1 MRLRSTEEDAGQGP
15 APSAPPVKLV
25 DGATGE
31 QLRGVTTLRLGHGH
45 RLAVERER
53 TDFEFYGGSFYQAS
67 RELSARLPS
76 LGLTELQY
84 SVWHTLCG
92 TQLKGGII
100 PMTQK
105 QIAERLQADV
115 KEVGIAIRRFRAWG
129 LLYTPGRGRI
139 CLNPMIAF
147 YGNSERQQQAL
158 ADMMPHD
165 VPPITLP
172 AGHMRP
178 RSKKPRTGPKG
189 VLR

>member
-1 MRLRSTEEDAGQGP
+1 MRLRSSEGDEEQ
-15 APSAPPVKLV
+15 APRPSQPVRLV

-31 QLRGVTTLRLGHGH
+31 RLQEVTTLRLGHGH
-45 RLAVERER
+45 KLAVESDRSEF
-53 TDFEFYGGSFYQAS
+53 DFYGGSFYQAS
-67 RELSARLPS
+67 RALSAKLPS

-115 KEVGIAIRRFRAWG
+115 KEVGVAIRRFRTWG

-139 CLNPMIAF
+139 CLNPRIAF
-147 YGNSERQQQAL
+147 YGTSERQQEAL
-158 ADMMPHD
+158 ADMMPYD
-165 VPPITLP
+165 VPEITLP
-172 AGHMRP
+172 AGHVRP

-189 VLR
+189 V